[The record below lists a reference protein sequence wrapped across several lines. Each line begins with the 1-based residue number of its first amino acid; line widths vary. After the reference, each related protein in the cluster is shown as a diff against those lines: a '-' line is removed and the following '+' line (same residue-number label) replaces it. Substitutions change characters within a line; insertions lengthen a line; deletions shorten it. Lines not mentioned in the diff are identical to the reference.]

1 MLHHAHHRF
10 PLHASRFSRSF
21 RRRRLSL
28 PFFAFKNT
36 PHHHHH
42 HHHHHHR
49 VFTPTPTKSRE
60 KKNARTGTKSATRC
74 AMVASKKTTLP
85 LPRRRQPPR
94 RAALTSSSGERPKR
108 KRVTTFKSS
117 SSSSSAADFTT
128 KNGEL
133 PDETRKKRRFG
144 PRKVL
149 REDQNA
155 TEEKVRFL
163 SPKPRTP
170 RKKKDAFDLS
180 RDDFDGGNNC
190 PPKERMMMMMMMF
203 YVERARTPP

>member
-36 PHHHHH
+36 PHH
-42 HHHHHHR
+42 R

-60 KKNARTGTKSATRC
+60 KKNARTGTKSATRR

-133 PDETRKKRRFG
+133 PDETRKKRRG

-190 PPKERMMMMMMMF
+190 PPKERMMMMMMMMMF